1 MVFQGFQGHLDF
13 GIRRI
18 CNVISCI
25 LLVEIMSEEKVA
37 MYNDGTIEPSVLFKH
52 GVVVC
57 G

>member
-1 MVFQGFQGHLDF
+1 
-13 GIRRI
+13 
-18 CNVISCI
+18 
-25 LLVEIMSEEKVA
+25 VEIMSEEKVA